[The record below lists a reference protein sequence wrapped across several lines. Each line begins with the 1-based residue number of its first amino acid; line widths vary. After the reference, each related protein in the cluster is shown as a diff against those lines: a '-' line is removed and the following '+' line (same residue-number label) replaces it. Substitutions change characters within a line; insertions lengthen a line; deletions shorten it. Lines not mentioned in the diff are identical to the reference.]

1 MPKSTP
7 TKKARRIIRAGE
19 LIEETTVKKGKYAL
33 QDHAER
39 REAVKDLPEHP
50 AIVKVAGGVTKKL
63 AMDFEYARIDVSVT
77 LPCGTSKMEIDE
89 AYEKASR
96 IVDEKIR
103 KEARKAGVEL

>member
-19 LIEETTVKKGKYAL
+19 LIEETRVVK
-33 QDHAER
+33 HHNPTHSER
-39 REAVKDLPEHP
+39 RESVTDLPEHP
-50 AIVKVAGGVTKKL
+50 AVVKVAGGVTKKL
-63 AMDFEYARIDVSVT
+63 AHDFEYARIDVSVS